1 MTSVPARYPPP
12 WRVEDAL
19 ARPSD
24 ADPIEVGI
32 LIVGAGPARSAG
44 RRGIEQWREQ
54 HSAYH

>member
-32 LIVGAGPARSAG
+32 LIVGAGPAGLACAIRLG
-44 RRGIEQWREQ
+44 
-54 HSAYH
+54 